1 MLIMKKYLLGSILLI
16 IALTSKAQYT
26 TTNIVSGL
34 DYPVCL
40 TIAND
45 GRYFVSLKG
54 GTGQFATQNA
64 QVDVYLSNG
73 TFQATLWDFTDST
86 ENYFERGV
94 LGVALDPDFNTNHYV
109 YVFYNHNLG
118 SDKIRVFRFTE
129 TNGVGSNPV
138 VIFDL
143 DDPHSAGNHTGGNIH
158 FGPDGKLYISI
169 GDRAVQANSQ
179 DTTDNPFGKFIRLN
193 ADGTIPTDNPFYD
206 DGNPATGNDDRI
218 WSYGHRNQFD
228 FTFSTVNDSLYS
240 SENGL
245 NTWDEVN
252 MIHKG
257 GNYGWPT
264 CEGFFNQGSTSTP
277 CSLAGSVLPLD
288 DWNAPLPAVTG
299 IMIYDHT
306 LMPEF
311 TNHMLVCDYDGGDI
325 TDFTL
330 DNSPAY
336 DNVASRAIVPVT
348 LSGLTDMVQGNEGCI
363 YVIQGGYTSNG
374 KITRICPVGLSVD
387 EETAASFSVFPNP
400 ATNNISLGVS
410 EALVNGDITIKNLI
424 GQTVYASVVNT
435 TNLSIDIT
443 SFEKGVYFVIMENN
457 GKVLSQKL
465 IIE

>member
-1 MLIMKKYLLGSILLI
+1 MKKLFFTVFGFIFLANSY
-16 IALTSKAQYT
+16 AQYT
-26 TTNIVSGL
+26 KTDIVTGI

-40 TIAND
+40 TIADD

-54 GTGQFATQNA
+54 GTGASATQNA
-64 QVDVYLSNG
+64 RVDVYNSNG
-73 TFQATLWDFTDST
+73 TFQASLWDFTDST

-94 LGVALDPDFNTNHYV
+94 LGVELDPDFNTNHYV

-129 TNGVGSNPV
+129 TNGVGSSPQ

-158 FGPDGKLYISI
+158 FGPDGKLYIAI

-179 DTTDNPFGKFIRLN
+179 DITNNPFGKIVRLN

-228 FTFSTVNDSLYS
+228 FTFSTANDSLYS

-264 CEGFFNQGSTSTP
+264 CEGFFLQGSTTNA
-277 CSLAGSVLPLD
+277 CNLAGAIDPLD

-306 LMPEF
+306 LMPSLS
-311 TNHMLVCDYDGGDI
+311 NHLLVCDYDGGDI

-330 DNSPAY
+330 GNAPIY
-336 DNVASRAIVPVT
+336 DIVTARSSFPGSLNLT
-348 LSGLTDMVQGNEGCI
+348 GLTDMTIGNEGCI

-374 KITRICPVGLSVD
+374 KITRLCPTGMSVD
-387 EETAASFSVFPNP
+387 EDTQASFSVFPNP
-400 ATNNISLGVS
+400 ATAEITLGISNELI
-410 EALVNGDITIKNLI
+410 NGQMVIKNMI
-424 GQTVYASVVNT
+424 GQTVYSNQINSTQVKLDIS
-435 TNLSIDIT
+435 NLDN
-443 SFEKGVYFVIMENN
+443 GVYFVVMENN
-457 GKVLSQKL
+457 GVVLSQKL